1 MNANAQIP
9 PAVLDPQPAGPG
21 RRAAHAAGA
30 AAGPADPAARPA
42 ALQAASVSN
51 LNVRFGAAHVLKDVT
66 MAVPAGTVVGLVGES
81 GSGKS
86 TLGKTLVGI
95 NKASSGEVLIGG
107 EDFTRMHG
115 RRRRQMRREVQY
127 IPQDPYSSLSPRRT
141 TGQTL
146 AEALDPHG
154 ANPVQHREA
163 IAAALERVKLDP
175 SAAEKYPHQFSG
187 GQRQRIAIARAL
199 MLEPKLVIADEITS
213 ALDVSVQA
221 DIIRLLQGMRGTVD
235 SAMLFISHNL
245 AVVQQVCDE
254 VVVMFQGRIVEQ
266 GSIESVYGD
275 PQHDYTK
282 KLLASVPGS
291 PGFSLD

>member
-1 MNANAQIP
+1 MNAH
-9 PAVLDPQPAGPG
+9 PQALI
-21 RRAAHAAGA
+21 HSAGA
-30 AAGPADPAARPA
+30 PGNGTGVPA
-42 ALQAASVSN
+42 AASVIN
-51 LNVRFGAAHVLKDVT
+51 LNVSFGAAHILKDIT
-66 MAVPAGTVVGLVGES
+66 MSVPAGTVVGLVGES

-95 NKASSGEVLIGG
+95 NKPASGEVWIGA

-115 RRRRQMRREVQY
+115 KRRQQMRREVQY

-146 AEALDPHG
+146 AEALDPVG
-154 ANPVQHREA
+154 ADPTEHRDV
-163 IAAALERVKLDP
+163 IAAALARVKLDP
-175 SAAEKYPHQFSG
+175 SAAEKYPHEFSG

-221 DIIRLLQGMRGTVD
+221 EIIKLLQSMRGTVD

-245 AVVQQVCDE
+245 AVVQQVCDQ
-254 VVVMFQGRIVEQ
+254 VVVMYQGRIVEQ
-266 GSIESVYGD
+266 GPINSVYRN
-275 PQHDYTK
+275 PQHDYTR

-291 PGFSLD
+291 PTFTLD

>member
-1 MNANAQIP
+1 MNAHAD
-9 PAVLDPQPAGPG
+9 VLNVPG
-21 RRAAHAAGA
+21 RPGAGFQPS
-30 AAGPADPAARPA
+30 GTDIP
-42 ALQAASVSN
+42 LAASVRN
-51 LNVRFGAAHVLKDVT
+51 LYVSFGAAHVLKDVT
-66 MAVPAGTVVGLVGES
+66 LAVPACSVVGLVGES

-95 NKASSGEVLIGG
+95 NKPSSGEIFIGN
-107 EDFTRMHG
+107 EDFTRMQG
-115 RRRRQMRREVQY
+115 KRRQQMRREVQY

-154 ANPVQHREA
+154 ADPREHRDA
-163 IAAALERVKLDP
+163 IAAALDRVKLDP
-175 SAAEKYPHQFSG
+175 SAATKYPHEFSG

-221 DIIRLLQGMRGTVD
+221 DVIRLLQDMRGTVD

-266 GSIESVYGD
+266 GPIDTVYRD
-275 PQHDYTK
+275 PQHDYTR

-291 PGFSLD
+291 PGFALD

>member
-1 MNANAQIP
+1 MNAHAD
-9 PAVLDPQPAGPG
+9 VLNVPGGPG
-21 RRAAHAAGA
+21 TGFQPS
-30 AAGPADPAARPA
+30 GTDIP
-42 ALQAASVSN
+42 LAASVRN
-51 LNVRFGAAHVLKDVT
+51 LDVSFGAAHVLKDVT
-66 MAVPAGTVVGLVGES
+66 LAVPARSVVGLVGES

-95 NKASSGEVLIGG
+95 NKPSSGEIFIGN
-107 EDFTRMHG
+107 EDFTRMQG
-115 RRRRQMRREVQY
+115 KRRQQMRREVQY

-154 ANPVQHREA
+154 ADPREHRDA

-175 SAAEKYPHQFSG
+175 SAATKYPHEFSG

-221 DIIRLLQGMRGTVD
+221 GVIRLLHDMRGTVD

-245 AVVQQVCDE
+245 AVVQQVCDD

-266 GSIESVYGD
+266 GPIDTVYRD
-275 PQHDYTK
+275 PQHDYTR

-291 PGFSLD
+291 PGFTLD

>member
-1 MNANAQIP
+1 MNAHIQPVPIDTRTDTINGIP
-9 PAVLDPQPAGPG
+9 KGGGLPA
-21 RRAAHAAGA
+21 
-30 AAGPADPAARPA
+30 
-42 ALQAASVSN
+42 AASVKD
-51 LNVRFGAAHVLKDVT
+51 LNVSFGSAHVLKGIT
-66 MAVPAGTVVGLVGES
+66 LSVPAGIVVGLVGES

-95 NKASSGEVLIGG
+95 NKPSSGEVLIGG
-107 EDFTRMHG
+107 EDFTKMHG
-115 RRRRQMRREVQY
+115 RRRQQMRREVQY

-154 ANPVQHREA
+154 ANPAEHREA
-163 IAAALERVKLDP
+163 IAAALEQVKLP
-175 SAAEKYPHQFSG
+175 SSSAEKYPHEFSG

-221 DIIRLLQGMRGTVD
+221 DIIKLLQGMRGTVH

-254 VVVMFQGRIVEQ
+254 VVVMNHGRIVEH
-266 GSIESVYGD
+266 GTIDSVYRN
-275 PQHDYTK
+275 PQDDYTR

-291 PGFSLD
+291 PGFTLD

>member
-1 MNANAQIP
+1 M
-9 PAVLDPQPAGPG
+9 
-21 RRAAHAAGA
+21 
-30 AAGPADPAARPA
+30 
-42 ALQAASVSN
+42 AASVRN
-51 LNVRFGAAHVLKDVT
+51 LDVSFGAAHVLKDVT
-66 MAVPAGTVVGLVGES
+66 LAVPARSVVGLVGES

-95 NKASSGEVLIGG
+95 IKPNSGEIFIGN
-107 EDFTRMHG
+107 EDFTRMQG
-115 RRRRQMRREVQY
+115 KRRQQMRREVQY

-154 ANPVQHREA
+154 ADPREHRDA

-175 SAAEKYPHQFSG
+175 SAATRYPHEFSG

-221 DIIRLLQGMRGTVD
+221 DVIRLLQDMRGTVD

-245 AVVQQVCDE
+245 AVVQQVCDQ

-266 GSIESVYGD
+266 GPIDTVYRD
-275 PQHDYTK
+275 PQHDYTR

-291 PGFSLD
+291 PGFALD

>member
-1 MNANAQIP
+1 MNAHSQALITGTGA
-9 PAVLDPQPAGPG
+9 PA
-21 RRAAHAAGA
+21 
-30 AAGPADPAARPA
+30 
-42 ALQAASVSN
+42 AASVRK
-51 LNVRFGAAHVLKDVT
+51 LNVSFGPAHVLKDVT
-66 MAVPAGTVVGLVGES
+66 MSVPAGTVVGLVGES

-95 NKASSGEVLIGG
+95 NKPTSGEVRIGA
-107 EDFTRMHG
+107 EDFTTMHG
-115 RRRRQMRREVQY
+115 KRRQQMRREVQY

-154 ANPVQHREA
+154 ANPTEHRGA
-163 IAAALERVKLDP
+163 IAAALQRVKLDP
-175 SAAEKYPHQFSG
+175 SAAEKYPHEFSG

-254 VVVMFQGRIVEQ
+254 VVVMYQGRIVEQ
-266 GSIESVYGD
+266 GPIDSVYRD
-275 PQHDYTK
+275 PQHDYTRR
-282 KLLASVPGS
+282 LLASVPGS
-291 PGFSLD
+291 PGFTLA

>member
-1 MNANAQIP
+1 MNPHTNV
-9 PAVLDPQPAGPG
+9 AVAEVGA
-21 RRAAHAAGA
+21 RAGA
-30 AAGPADPAARPA
+30 PAAAVRK
-42 ALQAASVSN
+42 
-51 LNVRFGAAHVLKDVT
+51 LNVSFGSAHVLKDVT
-66 MAVPAGTVVGLVGES
+66 LAVPAGRVVGLVGES

-95 NKASSGEVLIGG
+95 NRPTSGEVLIGNK
-107 EDFTRMHG
+107 DFTTVHG
-115 RRRRQMRREVQY
+115 EGRQRMRREVQY

-146 AEALDPHG
+146 AEALDPRR
-154 ANPVQHREA
+154 ADPVRHRDA

-175 SAAEKYPHQFSG
+175 SAADKYPHEFSG

-245 AVVQQVCDE
+245 AVVQEVCDD

-266 GSIESVYGD
+266 GTIDSVYRD
-275 PQHDYTK
+275 PQHEYTRN
-282 KLLASVPGS
+282 LLASVPGS
-291 PGFSLD
+291 PEFSLD

>member
-1 MNANAQIP
+1 MNAHAD
-9 PAVLDPQPAGPG
+9 VLNVPGGPG
-21 RRAAHAAGA
+21 AGSQPS
-30 AAGPADPAARPA
+30 GTDVP
-42 ALQAASVSN
+42 LAASVRN
-51 LNVRFGAAHVLKDVT
+51 LDVSFGAAHVLKDVT
-66 MAVPAGTVVGLVGES
+66 LAVPGRSVVGLVGES

-95 NKASSGEVLIGG
+95 NKPSSGEIFIGN
-107 EDFTRMHG
+107 EDFTRMQG
-115 RRRRQMRREVQY
+115 KRRQQMRREVQY

-141 TGQTL
+141 AGQTL

-154 ANPVQHREA
+154 ADPREHRDA
-163 IAAALERVKLDP
+163 IAAALERVKLDS
-175 SAAEKYPHQFSG
+175 SAATKYPHEFSG

-221 DIIRLLQGMRGTVD
+221 DVIRLLQDIRGTVD

-266 GSIESVYGD
+266 GPIDTVYRD
-275 PQHDYTK
+275 PQHDYTR

-291 PGFSLD
+291 PGFALD

>member
-1 MNANAQIP
+1 MNAHPQALIHSAGTPGNGTGV
-9 PAVLDPQPAGPG
+9 PA
-21 RRAAHAAGA
+21 
-30 AAGPADPAARPA
+30 
-42 ALQAASVSN
+42 AASVIN
-51 LNVRFGAAHVLKDVT
+51 LNVSFGAAHILKDVT
-66 MAVPAGTVVGLVGES
+66 MSVPAGAVVGLVGES

-95 NKASSGEVLIGG
+95 NTPVSGEVRIGA
-107 EDFTRMHG
+107 EDFTKMHG
-115 RRRRQMRREVQY
+115 KRRQQMRREVQY

-146 AEALDPHG
+146 AEALDPVG
-154 ANPVQHREA
+154 ANATEHRDV
-163 IAAALERVKLDP
+163 IAAALARVKLDP
-175 SAAEKYPHQFSG
+175 SAAEKYPHEFSG

-221 DIIRLLQGMRGTVD
+221 EVIKLLQSMRGTVD

-245 AVVQQVCDE
+245 AVVQQVCDQ
-254 VVVMFQGRIVEQ
+254 VVVMYQGRIVEQ
-266 GSIESVYGD
+266 GPVDCVYRD
-275 PQHDYTK
+275 PQHDYTR

-291 PGFSLD
+291 PTFTLD

>member
-1 MNANAQIP
+1 MNAHTQPVPFETRTDTINDIP
-9 PAVLDPQPAGPG
+9 QGGGLPA
-21 RRAAHAAGA
+21 
-30 AAGPADPAARPA
+30 
-42 ALQAASVSN
+42 AASVKD
-51 LNVRFGAAHVLKDVT
+51 LNVSFGAAHVLKGIT
-66 MAVPAGTVVGLVGES
+66 LSVPAGIVVGLVGES

-95 NKASSGEVLIGG
+95 NKPSSGEVLIGG
-107 EDFTRMHG
+107 EDFTKMHG
-115 RRRRQMRREVQY
+115 RRRQQMRREVQY

-154 ANPVQHREA
+154 ANPAEHREA
-163 IAAALERVKLDP
+163 IAAALERVKLP
-175 SAAEKYPHQFSG
+175 SSSAEKYPHEFSG

-221 DIIRLLQGMRGTVD
+221 DIIKLLQGMRGTVR

-254 VVVMFQGRIVEQ
+254 VVVMNHGRIVEH
-266 GSIESVYGD
+266 GTIDSVYRN
-275 PQHDYTK
+275 PQHDYTR

-291 PGFSLD
+291 PGFTLD

>member
-1 MNANAQIP
+1 MNAH
-9 PAVLDPQPAGPG
+9 PQALI
-21 RRAAHAAGA
+21 HNAGA
-30 AAGPADPAARPA
+30 PGNGTGAPA
-42 ALQAASVSN
+42 AASVIN
-51 LNVRFGAAHVLKDVT
+51 LNVSFGAAHILKDIT
-66 MAVPAGTVVGLVGES
+66 MSVPAGTVVGLVGES

-95 NKASSGEVLIGG
+95 NKPASGEVRIGA
-107 EDFTRMHG
+107 EDFTKMHG
-115 RRRRQMRREVQY
+115 KRRQQMRREVQY

-146 AEALDPHG
+146 AEALDPVG
-154 ANPVQHREA
+154 ANPTEHRDV
-163 IAAALERVKLDP
+163 IAAALARVKLDP
-175 SAAEKYPHQFSG
+175 TAAEKYPHEFSG

-221 DIIRLLQGMRGTVD
+221 DIIKLLQGMRGTVD

-245 AVVQQVCDE
+245 AVVQQVCDQ
-254 VVVMFQGRIVEQ
+254 VIVMYQGRIVEQ
-266 GSIESVYGD
+266 GPIDSVYRN
-275 PQHDYTK
+275 PQHDYTR

-291 PGFSLD
+291 PTFTLD

>member
-1 MNANAQIP
+1 MNAHPQALITGTLA
-9 PAVLDPQPAGPG
+9 PA
-21 RRAAHAAGA
+21 
-30 AAGPADPAARPA
+30 
-42 ALQAASVSN
+42 AASVRN
-51 LNVRFGAAHVLKDVT
+51 LNVSFGAAHVLKDVT
-66 MAVPAGTVVGLVGES
+66 MSVPAGTVVGLVGES

-95 NKASSGEVLIGG
+95 NKPSSGEVRIGA
-107 EDFTRMHG
+107 EDFTTMHG
-115 RRRRQMRREVQY
+115 RRRQQIRREVQY

-154 ANPVQHREA
+154 ANPREHRDA
-163 IAAALERVKLDP
+163 ITAALQRVKLDP
-175 SAAEKYPHQFSG
+175 SAAEKYPHEFSG

-245 AVVQQVCDE
+245 AVVQQVCDQ
-254 VVVMFQGRIVEQ
+254 VVVMYQGRIVEQ
-266 GSIESVYGD
+266 GPMDSVYRD
-275 PQHDYTK
+275 PQHDYTR

-291 PGFSLD
+291 PGFTLD

>member
-1 MNANAQIP
+1 MNAHPQALIHSAGTPGNGTDV
-9 PAVLDPQPAGPG
+9 PA
-21 RRAAHAAGA
+21 
-30 AAGPADPAARPA
+30 
-42 ALQAASVSN
+42 AASVIN
-51 LNVRFGAAHVLKDVT
+51 LNVSFGAAHILKDVT
-66 MAVPAGTVVGLVGES
+66 MSVPAGAVVGLVGES

-95 NKASSGEVLIGG
+95 NTPSSGEVRIGA
-107 EDFTRMHG
+107 EDFTKMHG
-115 RRRRQMRREVQY
+115 KRRQQMRREVQY

-146 AEALDPHG
+146 AEALDPVG
-154 ANPVQHREA
+154 ANPTEHRDV
-163 IAAALERVKLDP
+163 IAAALARVKLDP
-175 SAAEKYPHQFSG
+175 SAAEKYPHEFSG

-221 DIIRLLQGMRGTVD
+221 EVIKLLQSMRGTVD

-245 AVVQQVCDE
+245 AVVQQVCDQ
-254 VVVMFQGRIVEQ
+254 VVVMYQGRIVEQ
-266 GSIESVYGD
+266 GPVDSVYRN
-275 PQHDYTK
+275 PQHDYTR

-291 PGFSLD
+291 PTFTLD

>member
-1 MNANAQIP
+1 MNAHAD
-9 PAVLDPQPAGPG
+9 VLNVPGGPG
-21 RRAAHAAGA
+21 TGFQPS
-30 AAGPADPAARPA
+30 GTDIP
-42 ALQAASVSN
+42 LAASVRN
-51 LNVRFGAAHVLKDVT
+51 LDVSFGAAHVLKDVT
-66 MAVPAGTVVGLVGES
+66 LAVPARSVVGLVGES

-95 NKASSGEVLIGG
+95 NKPSSGEIFIGN
-107 EDFTRMHG
+107 EDFTRMQG
-115 RRRRQMRREVQY
+115 KRRQQMRREVQY

-154 ANPVQHREA
+154 ADPREHRDA

-175 SAAEKYPHQFSG
+175 SAATKYPHEFSG

-221 DIIRLLQGMRGTVD
+221 DVIRLLQDMRGTVD

-245 AVVQQVCDE
+245 AVVQQVCDD

-266 GSIESVYGD
+266 GPIDTVYRD
-275 PQHDYTK
+275 PQHDYTR

-291 PGFSLD
+291 PGFTLD

>member
-1 MNANAQIP
+1 MNAHAD
-9 PAVLDPQPAGPG
+9 VLNVPGGPG
-21 RRAAHAAGA
+21 TGFQPS
-30 AAGPADPAARPA
+30 GTDIP
-42 ALQAASVSN
+42 LAASVRN
-51 LNVRFGAAHVLKDVT
+51 LDVSFGAAHVLKDVT
-66 MAVPAGTVVGLVGES
+66 LAVPARSVVGLVGES

-95 NKASSGEVLIGG
+95 NKPSSGEIFIGN
-107 EDFTRMHG
+107 EDFTRMQG
-115 RRRRQMRREVQY
+115 KRRQQMRREVQY

-154 ANPVQHREA
+154 ADPREHRDA

-175 SAAEKYPHQFSG
+175 SAATKYPHEFSG

-221 DIIRLLQGMRGTVD
+221 DVIRLLHDMRGTVD

-245 AVVQQVCDE
+245 AVVQQVCDD

-266 GSIESVYGD
+266 GPIDTVYRD
-275 PQHDYTK
+275 PQHDYTR

-291 PGFSLD
+291 PGFTLD

>member
-1 MNANAQIP
+1 MNT
-9 PAVLDPQPAGPG
+9 VTLT
-21 RRAAHAAGA
+21 A
-30 AAGPADPAARPA
+30 AAEVR
-42 ALQAASVSN
+42 S
-51 LNVRFGAAHVLKDVT
+51 LNVSFGAAHVLKDVDLT
-66 MAVPAGTVVGLVGES
+66 VPAGTVVGLVGES

-95 NKASSGEVLIGG
+95 NTASSGQVLING
-107 EDFTRMHG
+107 EDFTKVRG
-115 RRRRQMRREVQY
+115 LRRQQMRREVQY

-146 AEALDPHG
+146 AEALDPKSADPG
-154 ANPVQHREA
+154 RHREA
-163 IAAALERVKLDP
+163 IVAALEQVKLD
-175 SAAEKYPHQFSG
+175 AAAADKYPHQFSG

-199 MLEPKLVIADEITS
+199 VLRPKLVIADEITS

-221 DIIRLLQGMRGTVD
+221 EIIGMLQGLRGSVD

-254 VVVMFQGRIVEQ
+254 VVVMYQGRVVEH
-266 GSIESVYGD
+266 GPVGAVYGN
-275 PQHDYTK
+275 PQHGYTE
-282 KLLASVPGS
+282 KLLASVPGA

>member
-1 MNANAQIP
+1 MNAHPQALIHGTGASAPGNGTGV
-9 PAVLDPQPAGPG
+9 PA
-21 RRAAHAAGA
+21 
-30 AAGPADPAARPA
+30 
-42 ALQAASVSN
+42 AASVIN
-51 LNVRFGAAHVLKDVT
+51 LNVSFGAAHVLRDVT
-66 MAVPAGTVVGLVGES
+66 MSVPAGTVVGLVGES

-95 NKASSGEVLIGG
+95 NKPASGQVRIGAQ
-107 EDFTRMHG
+107 DFTTMHG
-115 RRRRQMRREVQY
+115 KRRQQMRREVQY

-146 AEALDPHG
+146 AEALDPVG
-154 ANPVQHREA
+154 ANPTEHRDV
-163 IAAALERVKLDP
+163 IAAALARVKLDP
-175 SAAEKYPHQFSG
+175 TAAEKYPHEFSG

-221 DIIRLLQGMRGTVD
+221 DIIRLLQGMRGTMD

-245 AVVQQVCDE
+245 AVVQQVCDQ
-254 VVVMFQGRIVEQ
+254 VVVMYQGRIVEQ
-266 GSIESVYGD
+266 GPIDSVYRD
-275 PQHDYTK
+275 PQHDYTR

-291 PGFSLD
+291 PGFTLD